1 MAAARAPDQP
11 LTLLVVTMAIIR
23 RLAAGFTLIEV
34 LLVVSLGA
42 VLTGMTLFAFQAA
55 QRQIRGDANLRLLT
69 GLLETAREQALT
81 ERRSIEIRFVGANE
95 MLTVRREVPA
105 GETALARVF
114 FEGNGRY
121 TLWPGVPDSPDGF
134 GNTAPID
141 FGTATATMFGPD
153 GMFVDAAGV
162 PVNGTV
168 FFGVPSQSETARAVT
183 VFGAT
188 GRVRGYRWN
197 GSAWVQ

>member
-1 MAAARAPDQP
+1 
-11 LTLLVVTMAIIR
+11 MAIVR
-23 RLAAGFTLIEV
+23 RPAAGFSLIEL

-42 VLTGMTLFAFQAA
+42 VLTGMTVFAFQAA

-69 GLLETAREQALT
+69 SVLETAREQALT
-81 ERRSIEIRFVGANE
+81 QRRSIEVRFVGVNE
-95 MLTVRREVPA
+95 ILTVRHEVPA

-114 FEGNGRY
+114 FEGNGRF
-121 TLWPGVPDSPDGF
+121 TLWAGVPDSPDGF
-134 GNTAPID
+134 GNTAPVD
-141 FGTATATMFGPD
+141 FGAATEMMFGPD
-153 GMFVDAAGV
+153 GMFVDVAGV

-168 FFGVPSQSETARAVT
+168 FFGLPSQPETARAVT

-197 GSAWVQ
+197 GSAWTQ

>member
-1 MAAARAPDQP
+1 
-11 LTLLVVTMAIIR
+11 MAIVDR
-23 RLAAGFTLIEV
+23 PTAGFSLLEV

-69 GLLETAREQALT
+69 SQLETAREQALT

-95 MLTVRREVPA
+95 IAIVRHEVPA
-105 GETALARVF
+105 GETALGRVF
-114 FEGNGRY
+114 FEGNGRF
-121 TLWPGVPDSPDGF
+121 TSWTGVPDTPDGF
-134 GNTAPID
+134 GHASPID
-141 FGTATATMFGPD
+141 FGGAAETMFGPD
-153 GMFVDAAGV
+153 GMFVDASGV

-168 FFGVPSQSETARAVT
+168 FFGVPSQPETARAVT